1 MRVERI
7 MKRYYERKLAGL
19 PDREPVS
26 ARSLDA
32 DTVSFR
38 RRFAWSDA
46 VGVLLMA
53 GAAIHFLLGGQFF
66 RILCRMPGFPIK
78 F

>member
-1 MRVERI
+1 MRVEKI
-7 MKRYYERKLAGL
+7 LKGYYERKLAGL
-19 PDREPVS
+19 PDRKSVP
-26 ARSLDA
+26 ARPLDA
-32 DTVSFR
+32 DTVSFQ

-46 VGVLLMA
+46 FGVLLMA